1 MAYQNKSHNIL
12 TWIADN
18 NLKFRTGENLIMMKE
33 QLWEVFR
40 TTGKITDYLAYTNQ
54 KGNEQE
60 NYDDDDQRHCTIP
73 ESTG

>member
-1 MAYQNKSHNIL
+1 
-12 TWIADN
+12 
-18 NLKFRTGENLIMMKE
+18 MMKE